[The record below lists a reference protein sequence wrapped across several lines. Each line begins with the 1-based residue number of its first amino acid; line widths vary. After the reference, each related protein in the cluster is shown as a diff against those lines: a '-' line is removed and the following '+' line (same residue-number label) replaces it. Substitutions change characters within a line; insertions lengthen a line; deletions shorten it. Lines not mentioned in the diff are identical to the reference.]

1 LVSGEV
7 VPKDVASVVVEFEV
21 VDVEVVLEVSEV
33 VGSVASDSED
43 WDDEFDGEASE
54 DESSGCVEF
63 DNSVEE
69 SPD

>member
-21 VDVEVVLEVSEV
+21 VDVEIVLEVSEV

-43 WDDEFDGEASE
+43 WDDEFDGE

-69 SPD
+69 SSD